1 MTKTETLTASP
12 PAPEAGIGV
21 FYAVLAFVTWG
32 FMPWYIGLFAGVA
45 PLEILAYRSLWALPC
60 AALLLCFQKGGWRQ
74 VREGL
79 SNPRTIL
86 TLLLT
91 TALVTTNWLVFIWA
105 IGQGRVLEGSL
116 GYYINPLVN
125 VLLGVVLLRERL
137 SRAQMAAVALAAAAV
152 LYMSLGLGT
161 FPWISLTLALTFGFY
176 GFVRKVMPINALAGL
191 FIETLFLS
199 PFALL
204 YLEFADIGYDGF
216 ADFPS
221 LIRTIGLGA
230 ITALPLIWFSAG
242 ARRLRYSTVGLLQY
256 IAPSMHF
263 LYAVFLLGE
272 TFTIG
277 HAITFGLIWT
287 ALVIYSADTL
297 RAGHR

>member
-1 MTKTETLTASP
+1 MTKTETLAAST

-45 PLEILAYRSLWALPC
+45 PLEILAFRSLWALPC
-60 AALLLCFQKGGWRQ
+60 AALLLCFQKAGWRQ
-74 VREGL
+74 VLNGL
-79 SNPRTIL
+79 ANLRTIL
-86 TLLLT
+86 TLLVT

-125 VLLGVVLLRERL
+125 VLLGVLLLRERL
-137 SRAQMAAVALAAAAV
+137 SHAQLAAVALAAAAV
-152 LYMSLGLGT
+152 IYMSLGLGT

-176 GFVRKVMPINALAGL
+176 GFVRKVMPIDALAGL
-191 FIETLFLS
+191 FIETLFLA
-199 PFALL
+199 PMALF
-204 YLEFADIGYDGF
+204 YLSFFDATYNSFADL
-216 ADFPS
+216 PT
-221 LIRTIGLGA
+221 LIKTMGLGA
-230 ITALPLIWFSAG
+230 ITAMPLIWFSAG

-272 TFTIG
+272 PFTLG
-277 HAITFGLIWT
+277 HGITFGLIWT
-287 ALVIYSADTL
+287 ALAIYSFDTL
-297 RAGHR
+297 RTNRQ

>member
-1 MTKTETLTASP
+1 MTKTETLAASS

-74 VREGL
+74 VGKGL
-79 SNPRTIL
+79 ANPRTLL
-86 TLLLT
+86 TLLVT

-137 SRAQMAAVALAAAAV
+137 SRAQLTAVALAAAAV

-176 GFVRKVMPINALAGL
+176 GFVRKVMPIDALAGL
-191 FIETLFLS
+191 FIETLFLA
-199 PFALL
+199 PFALF
-204 YLEFADIGYDGF
+204 YLGYFDAGYDGF
-216 ADFPS
+216 ADLPS
-221 LIRTIGLGA
+221 LIKTMGLGA
-230 ITALPLIWFSAG
+230 MTAMPLIWFSAG

-272 TFTIG
+272 AFTIG

-287 ALVIYSADTL
+287 ALAIYSFDTL
-297 RAGHR
+297 RTSRQ